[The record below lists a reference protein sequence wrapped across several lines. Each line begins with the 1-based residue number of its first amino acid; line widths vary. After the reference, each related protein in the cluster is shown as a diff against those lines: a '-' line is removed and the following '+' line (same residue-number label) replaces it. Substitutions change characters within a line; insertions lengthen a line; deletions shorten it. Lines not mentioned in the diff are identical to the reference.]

1 MTTDAATAV
10 VLTQLLRLSCDDE
23 RRTNFVCNAI
33 SVYFRRLLR
42 ASPDKLCRFGFS
54 PVATA
59 VQAELAL
66 ARVANMDF
74 SPAFLV
80 RLIADS
86 ETADLALRAVRFY
99 AARYA
104 DLDFDAV
111 TAEVGDG
118 ASDVMAAARTIHVM
132 LTVEDEL
139 AAEGP

>member
-33 SVYFRRLLR
+33 SVYFRRLQR
-42 ASPDKLCRFGFS
+42 ASPEKLRRFGFS

-59 VQAELAL
+59 VLAELAL

-80 RLIADS
+80 RLIADRD
-86 ETADLALRAVRFY
+86 TAALALRAVRFY

-104 DLDFDAV
+104 ELDFEAV
-111 TAEVGDG
+111 SAEVGER
-118 ASDVMAAARTIHVM
+118 ASDVMAAAGAIHFM
-132 LTVEDEL
+132 LKVVDEL
-139 AAEGP
+139 A

>member
-33 SVYFRRLLR
+33 SVYFRRLQR
-42 ASPDKLCRFGFS
+42 ASPEKLRRFGFS

-59 VQAELAL
+59 VLAELAL

-80 RLIADS
+80 RLIADRD
-86 ETADLALRAVRFY
+86 TAALALRAVRFY
-99 AARYA
+99 AE
-104 DLDFDAV
+104 LDFEAV
-111 TAEVGDG
+111 SAEVGER
-118 ASDVMAAARTIHVM
+118 ASDVMAAAGAIHFM
-132 LTVEDEL
+132 LKVVDEL
-139 AAEGP
+139 A